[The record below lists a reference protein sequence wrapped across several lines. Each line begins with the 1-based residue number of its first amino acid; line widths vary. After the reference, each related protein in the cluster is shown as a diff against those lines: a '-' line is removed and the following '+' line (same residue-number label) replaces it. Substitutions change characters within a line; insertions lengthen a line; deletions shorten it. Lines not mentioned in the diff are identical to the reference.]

1 MALPAELS
9 MEAVGGLMA
18 RPGFARAVRTLYR
31 GKIATVAEDPVMA
44 SLFRDAGHYVVT
56 LLAFLLAHD
65 EEGITLARLKAVC
78 AGSRLM
84 SPGRVRA
91 LLGYLEH
98 VGFVDQVTART
109 GNQAAVYRPAPRF
122 VDAWCRHMRSGLEAA
137 AIIDDAAGA
146 LLARMD
152 EPGVAVQFARA
163 QGGIITAAIFG
174 QDWGDDMPFVRIF
187 QHRLGGGR
195 AMTALVASEADD
207 GELAGQAVSF
217 SLTAVAEMSGISR
230 VQARRLFDDAQAA
243 GLVVIEDGH
252 LRWAPETQGLIAF
265 NAGFELAA
273 LKAAARTVA
282 AAKVVS

>member
-9 MEAVGGLMA
+9 MEAVGGLMM

-31 GKIATVAEDPVMA
+31 GKIDTVAEDPVMA

-137 AIIDDAAGA
+137 AIIDEGA
-146 LLARMD
+146 QAVLARMD
-152 EPGVAVQFARA
+152 EPGLAVSFARV
-163 QGGIITAAIFG
+163 QGGIISAAIFG

-195 AMTALVASEADD
+195 AMTGLIAAEDDD
-207 GELAGQAVSF
+207 GDLAGQAVPF
-217 SLTAVAEMSGISR
+217 SLTQVAEMSGISR
-230 VQARRLFDDAQAA
+230 VQARRLFEDAQGA
-243 GLVVIEDGH
+243 GLVVIEDGR
-252 LRWAPETQGLIAF
+252 LRWAPQTQGLIAF

-273 LKAAARTVA
+273 LLAAAQKTVKAVA
-282 AAKVVS
+282 A